1 MATQIELFEFPDLT
15 ELDFCL
21 WGLKKEVHKL
31 KVDTPDE
38 LLTRILDAAACIKRH
53 EDQLRRTAG
62 GLRTRVAECREVNS
76 GT

>member
-1 MATQIELFEFPDLT
+1 M
-15 ELDFCL
+15 
-21 WGLKKEVHKL
+21 KKEVHKL

-76 GT
+76 GTSEHLL